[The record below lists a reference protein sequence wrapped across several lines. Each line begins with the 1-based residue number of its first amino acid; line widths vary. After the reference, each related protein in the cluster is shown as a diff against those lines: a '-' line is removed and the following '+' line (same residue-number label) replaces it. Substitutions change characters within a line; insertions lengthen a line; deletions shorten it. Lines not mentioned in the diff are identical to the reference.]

1 MKQYLLALLLF
12 FTTIAF
18 GQSECLLNP
27 DSKVTES
34 SMNKTLIVSD
44 AIIVGELHGVLG
56 TIEIKLEL
64 IKKLNSEFSYTAV
77 FMEIGK
83 SAAYIYNLFLQ
94 TGDTILLES
103 PAMPYSIKKQEKEF
117 WKNLFNYNQ
126 SLPKNARLKI
136 YGVDFERLE
145 FLKVLKLLIPKE
157 YNTNNSTFTKKLV
170 SDYDTLIKNIDD
182 YKEFNRLFK
191 YYKSFFSE
199 NSNEIKLIYG
209 DNFHYLEEIFQNPAS
224 QEIFNKRNEAMYENI
239 IAAISQNNLK
249 KIIGFF
255 GMNHTNSKK
264 SYSLIGKLINGN
276 IFKNVINI
284 SMVCNNCFDWQQY
297 IKVAEYSGPYTYQRD
312 KDLMASLFR
321 NYFLPK
327 CEFTIVPT
335 NVINNENVRSFSNYL
350 ILLKDQPNFD

>member
-18 GQSECLLNP
+18 GQSECLLYP
-27 DSKVTES
+27 DSKLTES

-264 SYSLIGKLINGN
+264 LIGNN
-276 IFKNVINI
+276 I
-284 SMVCNNCFDWQQY
+284 
-297 IKVAEYSGPYTYQRD
+297 
-312 KDLMASLFR
+312 
-321 NYFLPK
+321 
-327 CEFTIVPT
+327 
-335 NVINNENVRSFSNYL
+335 
-350 ILLKDQPNFD
+350 